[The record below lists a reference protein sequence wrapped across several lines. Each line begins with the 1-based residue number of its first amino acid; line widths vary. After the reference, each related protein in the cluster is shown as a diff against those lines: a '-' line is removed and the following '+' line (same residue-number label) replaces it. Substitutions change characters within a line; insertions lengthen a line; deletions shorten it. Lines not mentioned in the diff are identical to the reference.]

1 MGVLPDA
8 VYSQDSVQMLP
19 GDILVLYTDGITEA
33 ENADLE
39 MFGTG
44 RLERIILASHQLP
57 ADGLILEILAAV
69 KAFTGNHPQS
79 DDITLMV
86 IRSL

>member
-1 MGVLPDA
+1 
-8 VYSQDSVQMLP
+8 MLP

-33 ENADLE
+33 ENKDLE
-39 MFGTG
+39 MFGLE
-44 RLERIILASHQLP
+44 RLERLILASSQVP
-57 ADGLILEILAAV
+57 ANELIQEILAAV
-69 KAFTGNHPQS
+69 RSFTGDHPQS